1 MLNNHLNKI
10 IYTLVDGPFK
20 FVKLFAVRMNQ
31 GPHPPISWLKGVRYW
46 EGELREER
54 NIKAPDPLSV
64 TELHSFKKNGL
75 LKHHLKLSAL
85 RPREKGE
92 RKQIKE
98 NISQSVPMRA
108 WSDPECW
115 KMLVNKPRLVRLF
128 DLYGWEGGEFFFR
141 PITGWGKAKLT
152 QTRNYFRFL
161 SSVVVSL

>member
-1 MLNNHLNKI
+1 M
-10 IYTLVDGPFK
+10 DGLFK
-20 FVKLFAVRMNQ
+20 FVKRFAVKVNQ

-64 TELHSFKKNGL
+64 TELYSFKK
-75 LKHHLKLSAL
+75 KWAPETSFKIECPETK
-85 RPREKGE
+85 RKKRE

-98 NISQSVPMRA
+98 NISQSVPMRT

-128 DLYGWEGGEFFFR
+128 DLYVWEGGVNFFR
-141 PITGWGKAKLT
+141 QITGEKKQNRYKPEITFDFSAP
-152 QTRNYFRFL
+152 
-161 SSVVVSL
+161 